1 MRNMGHLRWAPTPQ
15 AVPPGGGNAAALLA
29 IPGGPSGSHPRSV
42 AVTTAA
48 SQQHSPVALP
58 LVVALSLVTVPPCVP
73 LPDRAPTGRLL
84 PLQRLQCSHALIQL
98 GD

>member
-1 MRNMGHLRWAPTPQ
+1 MGRLWWAPTPQ

-29 IPGGPSGSHPRSV
+29 IPGGPSGSHTRSV
-42 AVTTAA
+42 AVTTTA
-48 SQQHSPVALP
+48 SQQHSPVPP
-58 LVVALSLVTVPPCVP
+58 LAVALSLVIVPPCVP